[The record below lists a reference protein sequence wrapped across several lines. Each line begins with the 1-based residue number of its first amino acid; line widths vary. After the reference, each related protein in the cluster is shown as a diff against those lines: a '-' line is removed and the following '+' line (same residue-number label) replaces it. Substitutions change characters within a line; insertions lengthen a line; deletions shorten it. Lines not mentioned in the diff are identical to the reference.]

1 MTRRISR
8 LASAAL
14 LLMLALIVLAAPLRQ
29 PASGQAAPTP
39 LPLYALP
46 SQATERAYTGS
57 SLALLPDGRTL
68 IVANA
73 LNNTATIAIPTL
85 DRVIAEL
92 PVGRDPRSVAVTPD
106 GAFALVANRLD
117 ASLTVIDLPDVAVA
131 GTIPLGGASPVQVV
145 AGERGLAY
153 VALRDSNEVVEVDI
167 AARSVRRRIPAA
179 AAPNGL
185 ALWGEFLYVTHFW
198 SGELSLIY
206 LPGGQVTAHTTIA
219 PGAGVAASIAP
230 DIARGLA
237 YVPYT
242 GLNAANPAPIY
253 DNLAY
258 PAVARVDLRSLQAD
272 PAGLISLDSADRPVN
287 LPFSA
292 AVDRFRQRLYVA
304 HFGSDSVTVLDTATG
319 AVRAHIPVGSGPFG
333 VTLTVDASLLYVH
346 NLFDGTISTINTA
359 SLEVMRVQVVAPLD
373 VPAETLIGAQLFNGA
388 ADPRM
393 ATFHGVSCATC
404 HFDGLSDG
412 RVWLGI
418 NGGQNTPLL
427 YGLAE
432 TAPYL
437 ASGGWDDLA
446 DIELKIRA
454 LQAGS
459 GLVDGLPLATSGDL
473 HAGLADDLDAL
484 TTYLTRLQPSALPP
498 AGTDASRA
506 RGQAIFSEQGCAE
519 CHSGPAYTDLN
530 RHDVGTGGPVDTPSL
545 RWLPLSAPY
554 FHDGSAAS
562 LRAVFEL
569 PGTHQIAHLLPAA
582 DLAALLDALN
592 SLPQ

>member
-1 MTRRISR
+1 MTRRPGP
-8 LASAAL
+8 LAAVTL
-14 LLMLALIVLAAPLRQ
+14 LALALMALAVPLRQ
-29 PASGQAAPTP
+29 TASGQAAPTP

-46 SQATERAYTGS
+46 SQATERAYTSG

-73 LNNTATIAIPTL
+73 LNNTVTLAIPTL
-85 DRVIAEL
+85 ERIITVL

-117 ASLTVIDLPDVAVA
+117 ASLTLIDLPNAAVL
-131 GTIPLGGASPVQVV
+131 GTIALGGASPVQVV

-167 AARSVRRRIPAA
+167 AGRSVRRRIPTA

-198 SGELSLIY
+198 TGELSLIY
-206 LPGGQVTAHTTIA
+206 LPSGQVTARTVIA

-237 YVPYT
+237 YVPFT
-242 GLNAANPAPIY
+242 GLNTANPAPLY

-258 PAVARVDLRSLQAD
+258 PAVARVDLRALRAD
-272 PAGLISLDSADRPVN
+272 PAGLIALDSADRPVN

-304 HFGSDSVTVLDTATG
+304 HFGSGAVTVLDTASG

-333 VTLTVDASLLYVH
+333 VTLTVDGSLLYVH
-346 NLFDGTISTINTA
+346 NLFDGTISTINTS

-393 ATFHGVSCATC
+393 TTFHGVSCATC

-412 RVWLGI
+412 RVWQGI

-459 GLVDGLPLATSGDL
+459 GLVDGLPLATAADL
-473 HAGLADDLDAL
+473 HAGLSDDLDAL
-484 TTYLTRLQPSALPP
+484 TAYLTRLQPSALPP
-498 AGTDASRA
+498 AGSETSRA
-506 RGQAIFSEQGCAE
+506 RGQSLFTDSGCAQ
-519 CHSGPAYTDLN
+519 CHAEPAYTDLN
-530 RHDVGTGGPVDTPSL
+530 RHDVGTGGPIDTPSL

-554 FHDGSAAS
+554 FHDGSAAT
-562 LRAVFEL
+562 LARVFEL
-569 PGTHQIAHLLPAA
+569 PGIHQIAHLLPPA
-582 DLAALLDALN
+582 DLAALLDYLN